1 MLVVNTPSSNITFI
15 YRAWRNGMT
24 KIILTSIVCLVLT
37 ACVSGSKNITSS
49 YISPLQYSAYDVADC
64 LKLNQKQKSCATI

>member
-1 MLVVNTPSSNITFI
+1 MCLQNKKPFWSLLLKGFLSV
-15 YRAWRNGMT
+15 
-24 KIILTSIVCLVLT
+24 VCLALT

-64 LKLNQKQKSCATI
+64 FKLNQKQKSCATI